1 MQAIL
6 CADEKWGIGKE
17 GKLLFS
23 LPKDMKFFRETTVG
37 GVVVM
42 GRKTLESF
50 PGGKP
55 LKNRANIVLSRTL
68 ERADCIVVRS
78 IGELREELEK
88 VVPMP
93 VFIIGGGEIYR
104 QLLPYCER
112 VLVTRVA
119 ADGGADAFFP
129 DLDEAESFRLEKTGR
144 EEEDNGYAIRFDEY
158 VNEAVRP
165 L

>member
-55 LKNRANIVLSRTL
+55 LKNRVNIVLSRTL

-78 IGELREELEK
+78 IGELWEELEK
-88 VVPMP
+88 VAPMP